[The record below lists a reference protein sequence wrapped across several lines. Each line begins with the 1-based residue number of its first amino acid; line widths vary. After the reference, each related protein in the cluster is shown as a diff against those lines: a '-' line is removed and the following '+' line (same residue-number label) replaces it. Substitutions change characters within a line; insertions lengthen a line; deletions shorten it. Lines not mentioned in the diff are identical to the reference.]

1 MKMTE
6 IEMFKEVLEV
16 HTKSILREIDLFRSD
31 VSSKFESLNKVGC
44 AIGQVNKSRLDRMD
58 GRSFASGASG
68 GGVMAILLMLVQALL
83 AAIGITFP
91 KGGMQ

>member
-1 MKMTE
+1 MTE
-6 IEMFKEVLEV
+6 IESLKELLDA
-16 HTKSILREIDLFRSD
+16 HTKSILRELDLFRSD
-31 VSSKFESLNKVGC
+31 VSSKFESLNKMGC
-44 AIGQVNKSRLDRMD
+44 AMGQANKSRLDKMD

-68 GGVMAILLMLVQALL
+68 GGMMAILLMLVQALL